1 MDQVIIMVVTYCVI
15 AIINII
21 VILFLINKYRKTKKS
36 KIIEKLDRD
45 KNIIISTPVLSEL
58 SKIEALIKSEKLEE
72 KYQSWQRKFEIIKN
86 DRITKI
92 NDMIIELDLFSNK
105 KDNKTYQLKLAQTE
119 IEVYRAHVSASKL
132 LEEIKEI
139 TLSEEKYRDIITKL
153 KVKYRELTNIFSL
166 HKKEYDEITPVIELQ
181 FENIEK
187 RFADFEHVMENN
199 EYNDVIHVVKALDSM
214 IDHMGI
220 IIKEVPDLILL
231 IKKIIPK
238 KIEQIK
244 DIYEIMQKQEYPL
257 DYLNIEYNLSETNK
271 NINNILDRIKV
282 LNLEECLFELKT
294 IVEYLEGMFND
305 FEKEKLSRRVFEDAA
320 KNFENKLNK
329 INRIVNDIYNQI
341 EDIKNMYDLTNK
353 DIEVIDDVNSNLMSI
368 NTDFKDLMIQVKN
381 KSFPYSRITR
391 DIDVLSVRLK
401 ELEISLDSSLKS
413 LGSMYDDEIRAREQL
428 DEIEELLKQCKL
440 RIRSYK
446 LPIITDNYF
455 VELAEANE
463 SIIEIVKELEKKPI
477 VIKTLNIRVDTAR
490 DLVLKLY
497 NTTNEMIKTA
507 QLAEMAVMYGNR
519 FRSTYKDINQGLL
532 SAEKYFFKG
541 NYKQALTISI
551 NTIDLIEPG
560 IHKKLL
566 NIYSRKN

>member
-119 IEVYRAHVSASKL
+119 IEVYRANVSASKL

-244 DIYEIMQKQEYPL
+244 DIYEIMLKQEYPL

>member
-1 MDQVIIMVVTYCVI
+1 MDLVTMLVFTYFIVTVVIITVV
-15 AIINII
+15 
-21 VILFLINKYRKTKKS
+21 LMLINRKKRKKV
-36 KIIEKLDRD
+36 KKEIEKLDRE
-45 KNIIISTPVLSEL
+45 KNLIVSTPVLSEL
-58 SKIEALIKSEKLEE
+58 SKIESLIKSEKLEE
-72 KYQSWQRKFEIIKN
+72 KYQSWQRRFEIIKT

-92 NDMIIELDLFSNK
+92 NDMIIELDLFINS
-105 KDNKTYQLKLAQTE
+105 KDHQTYQLKLAQTE
-119 IEVYRAHVSASKL
+119 IEVYKARVSANKL
-132 LEEIKEI
+132 LDEIKEI

-153 KVKYRELTNIFSL
+153 KAKFRDLSNAFTL
-166 HKKEYDEITPVIELQ
+166 HKNEYDEITSVIELQ

-187 RFADFEHVMENN
+187 RFLDFEHVMENN

-220 IIKEVPDLILL
+220 VINEVPDLILL

-244 DIYEIMQKQEYPL
+244 DIYETMVKQEYPL
-257 DYLNIEYNLSETNK
+257 DYLNIEYNLNETNK

-282 LNLEECLFELKT
+282 LNLEECMFELKT
-294 IVEYLEGMFND
+294 MIEYLEGIFND
-305 FEKEKLSRRVFEDAA
+305 FEKERLSRRIFEDAA

-329 INRIVNDIYNQI
+329 VNRIVNDIYNQI
-341 EDIKNMYDLTNK
+341 DDIKNMYDLTSK
-353 DIEVIDDVNSNLMSI
+353 DIKVIDDVNSNLMSI
-368 NTDFKDLMIQVKN
+368 NTDFKDLMLQVKN
-381 KSFPYSRITR
+381 KSFPYSRITH
-391 DIDVLSVRLK
+391 DIDILSVRLK
-401 ELEISLDSSLKS
+401 ELETSLDTSLKS

-477 VIKTLNIRVDTAR
+477 AIKTLNIRVDTAR

-507 QLAEMAVMYGNR
+507 QLAEMAIMYGNR
-519 FRSTYKDINQGLL
+519 FRSTYKDINQGL
-532 SAEKYFFKG
+532 SNAEKLFFKG

-566 NIYSRKN
+566 NIYGKKN